1 MISLIKNNRL
11 LNSINKQTL
20 LFFLHNFFINVG
32 TTLVY
37 VSANVLLLENHPE
50 YSLPI
55 AYVAAALAVM
65 IAGKIYEYYEHHLI
79 LERLS
84 LGTMLASLFMVVA
97 VMLLLW
103 LGHGI
108 ATAIAIMVGYRIIY
122 LLINLEFWGLSALV
136 FDVRQSKRLFSV
148 IGSGDM
154 PAKALGAVLAVLIH
168 SPSVLMIL
176 LVISLVF
183 FALAF
188 YTQILTFRHT
198 EIPNPHHARPRQ
210 SATSGSKIVEKYFG
224 GNKLVTALC
233 LGMVA
238 IAATATWIEYHF
250 FVNVKYKFH
259 SQHEVI
265 IFVGSLLTAT
275 YVIATFVKLLF
286 SGKTVERFGVKYTLY
301 LLPLTTVLI
310 SVGLIISSYFR
321 KDEPSLLVYYCI
333 AYLLFELVRRTMFDT
348 VFLVLFQ
355 PLSTKN
361 RLKGHTLAK
370 GFYEPLGMLIAG
382 GLLWIVYTRQLSE
395 ISLAFDLSL
404 LFAILALFIFRN
416 AYRQYTQELKNA
428 ISKRFIRS
436 GEMASPAEAL
446 PIITG
451 NLRSD
456 RKEEVINAIDWLAR
470 YKESLF
476 RSNVDLLLKNPFVQ
490 VRLKTLQTLA
500 TLETPEL
507 TQSFFSYIETEPDS
521 ACQTLAVK
529 IMCSTMKLPEERLAR
544 YLAHQD
550 PDIVRGAILGSWEAH
565 RSLPLLHGTLRRLFL
580 SDQDR
585 FQIIALDCI
594 NYVGI
599 SSYEDSIKNLL
610 RNGTFNVRHQAL
622 DVIAASGSRQLLD
635 QLKPYLSLEKSGEQL
650 SRATISSLIKSGS
663 NGIPILTEWLEDDI
677 NGERINTF
685 VKVSEKQHHHFILPI
700 LFEHIKHIYQEKH
713 LIHTTSTKNINLN
726 TQLSALKVLS
736 GYSLTEDKAPGF
748 TPVIISEF
756 VEKELVHAYQLL
768 NGMKENETDKTWN
781 ESLDYE
787 LDLTSQ
793 RLFYLFMLLYDKDAV
808 QNAWKGIKHASK
820 EKRANS
826 LEMIESLLPRT
837 LYPSLH
843 ALFED
848 IPIFKKRDALRQYLG
863 NQDADQPII
872 PLVLGQL
879 EKSFTPWTIAL
890 AIDRWEFAESDF
902 RLLDDL
908 AHHPTNLIRDSA
920 QQKYL
925 RLTRSGNIQIP
936 KITIMK
942 KSESSQ
948 QISEMERI
956 IVLKNTQLF
965 STTPENVLSSIAPIM
980 KEVSYQEGQ
989 EIFAKGDLG
998 DSMYIIYAGEVGI
1011 YDGSKQLALF
1021 GKGEIFG
1028 ELALLDT
1035 EPRSATTVAESDI
1048 LVFRIDQEDF
1058 FELMEERDE
1067 ILKNVLRILCQR
1079 IRVQNEKMRMLSRA
1093 A

>member
-1 MISLIKNNRL
+1 MISFITNNRFL
-11 LNSINKQTL
+11 SKINPQTL
-20 LFFLHNFFINVG
+20 LFFFHNFFINVG

-55 AYVAAALAVM
+55 AYIAAGIAVM

-79 LERLS
+79 LKKLS
-84 LGTMLASLFMVVA
+84 LGTMLASLFMVAA

-108 ATAIAIMVGYRIIY
+108 ATAVAIMVGYRIIY

-210 SATSGSKIVEKYFG
+210 TAPAESAIVEKYFG

-233 LGMVA
+233 LGMIA

-265 IFVGSLLTAT
+265 FFVGSLLTGT
-275 YVIATFVKLLF
+275 YVISTFVKLLF
-286 SGKTVERFGVKYTLY
+286 SGKTVERFGVRYTLY
-301 LLPLTTVLI
+301 LLPLTTILI
-310 SVGLIISSYFR
+310 SLGLLISSYFR

-333 AYLLFELVRRTMFDT
+333 AYLLFELVRRTIFDP

-355 PLSTKN
+355 PLSTKY

-382 GLLWIVYTRQLSE
+382 GLLWIVYSQKLSD
-395 ISLAFDLSL
+395 ISLTFDLSL
-404 LFAILALFIFRN
+404 LFAVAGLFIFRK
-416 AYRQYTQELKNA
+416 AYQQYTVELKSA

-436 GEMASPAEAL
+436 GEMASSVESL
-446 PIITG
+446 PIITE
-451 NLRSD
+451 NLKSE

-470 YKESLF
+470 YKKSVLLKNIDF
-476 RSNVDLLLKNPFVQ
+476 LLKNPNVQ
-490 VRLKTLQTLA
+490 VRLKTLQTLSQ
-500 TLETPEL
+500 LEKPDISE
-507 TQSFFSYIETEPDS
+507 SFYNYIESEPDTES
-521 ACQTLAVK
+521 QTLAVR
-529 IMCSTMKLPEERLAR
+529 IACASLNLSQEKLSR
-544 YLAHQD
+544 YLSHQD
-550 PDIVRGAILGSWEAH
+550 PDIVRGAIIGCFEAH
-565 RSLPLLHGTLRRLFL
+565 KALPLIHGTLRKLFV
-580 SDQDR
+580 SDKEQS
-585 FQIIALDCI
+585 QIVALDCI
-594 NYVGI
+594 RTVGI
-599 SSYEDSIKNLL
+599 ASYEDAIKNLL
-610 RNGTFNVRHQAL
+610 KKGTLKVRQLAL
-622 DVIAASGSRQLLD
+622 DVIASSGSDQLLKE
-635 QLKPYLSLEKSGEQL
+635 LVPFLSSTASSGQL
-650 SRATISSLIKSGS
+650 SRSTVASLLKSGS
-663 NGIPILTEWLEDDI
+663 TGIPILQEWLDEDH
-677 NGERINTF
+677 NGNRITLLI
-685 VKVSEKQHHHFILPI
+685 KASEKQQHQFILPI
-700 LFEHIKHIYQEKH
+700 LFKHIKNIYQQKH
-713 LIHTTSTKNINLN
+713 QESKLHLNNINLSIHL
-726 TQLSALKVLS
+726 LSLKVLS
-736 GYSLTEDKAPGF
+736 NYSLSTDQKQ
-748 TPVIISEF
+748 VVSEF
-756 VEKELVHAYQLL
+756 IEKELVHAYTLM
-768 NGMKENETDKTWN
+768 NAMTENQADQIWN
-781 ESLDYE
+781 NSLEYE

-793 RLFYLFMLLYDKDAV
+793 RLFYLFMLVYDKDAI
-808 QNAWKGIKHASK
+808 QSAWKGIKHASK

-848 IPIFKKRDALRQYLG
+848 IPMAKKRDALRQYLG
-863 NQDADQPII
+863 NQNTELPIV
-872 PLVLGQL
+872 PLILNQL
-879 EKSFTPWTIAL
+879 EQSFTSWTIAL
-890 AIDRWEFAESDF
+890 AIENWNVKDDELKMLES
-902 RLLDDL
+902 LLN
-908 AHHPTNLIRDSA
+908 HPTRLIRDA
-920 QQKYL
+920 ARQKY
-925 RLTRSGNIQIP
+925 TIITTTEQTVITKP
-936 KITIMK
+936 TIMK
-942 KSESSQ
+942 TIETSQ

-956 IVLKNTQLF
+956 IVLKNTLLF

-980 KEVSYQEGQ
+980 KEISYQEGQ

-998 DSMYIIYAGEVGI
+998 DSMYIIYGGQIGI

-1021 GKGEIFG
+1021 DKGEIFG

-1035 EPRSATTVAESDI
+1035 EPRSATTVAESDV
-1048 LVFRIDQEDF
+1048 LLFRIDQEDF

-1079 IRVQNEKMRMLSRA
+1079 IRVQNEKMRLLSA
-1093 A
+1093 H